1 MKVFL
6 IAAISTDGFIGQDSQ
21 HTADWT
27 SKADKKL
34 FVELTKQSGV
44 MVMGSNTFKTIGRA
58 LPGRKTI
65 IYSTKPKQFSNIEDV
80 EATSMPPA
88 DLIKKLAADGYDSV
102 AICGGA
108 QIYGL
113 FLKEKLITDIY
124 LTVEP
129 VLFGS
134 GVPLSLGADLTKL
147 ELVETKSLNQDSILL
162 HYIVAP

>member
-6 IAAISTDGFIGQDSQ
+6 IAAISADGFIGQDSS

-34 FVELTKQSGV
+34 FVDLTKQAGV
-44 MVMGSNTFKTIGRA
+44 MVMGSNTFKTIGHA
-58 LPGRKTI
+58 LPGRKTFV
-65 IYSTKPKQFSNIEDV
+65 YTTKPEQLSGIEDV
-80 EATSMPPA
+80 EATDLSPA
-88 DLIKKLAADGYDSV
+88 DLIKKLQDDGFESI

-147 ELVETKSLNQDSILL
+147 ELVETKNLNQDSVLL
-162 HYIVAP
+162 HYTVGK